1 MDLGIAGKVAFVGG
15 GSKGMGRAVAE
26 QLGREGCLVAVVA
39 LGDDKAAI
47 DDTVR
52 AIADA
57 GGTAVGIAGDLTTR
71 DDVERAVASVTDA
84 LGSLDIAVVNVDGPG
99 KGNFSDVSDEAFALA
114 MDRMTMSA
122 VYVARAVLPR
132 MKARGWGRMVV
143 LNSVGASEPQPGR
156 ILVNPSRAAVVALN
170 KSLSDEFAG
179 DGITVNTIAT
189 GWIGTDRMYRGLS
202 AEADQR
208 GVALDD
214 VVAEL
219 VQQFPARR
227 IGLPEEMASVIAFL
241 CSQGAGYITGEL
253 IHVDGGYHRGAF

>member
-15 GSKGMGRAVAE
+15 GSKGMGRATAE
-26 QLGREGCLVAVVA
+26 QLGREGCRVAVVA
-39 LGDDKAAI
+39 LADDKGAI

-52 AIADA
+52 SITDA

-71 DDVERAVASVTDA
+71 DDVEQAVAAATDA
-84 LGSLDIAVVNVDGPG
+84 LGAPDIAVVNVDGPG
-99 KGNFSDVSDEAFALA
+99 KGNFAEVSDEAFALA
-114 MDRMTMSA
+114 MDRMTMSV
-122 VYVARAVLPR
+122 VYVARAVLPS
-132 MKARGWGRMVV
+132 MQAQAWGRLVV
-143 LNSVGASEPQPGR
+143 LNSVGASEPQPER

-170 KSLSDEFAG
+170 KSLSDEFAR

-189 GWIGTDRMYRGLS
+189 GWIGTDRMFRGLA
-202 AEADQR
+202 AEAARR
-208 GVALDD
+208 GVAPED
-214 VVAEL
+214 VLTEL
-219 VQQFPARR
+219 TNQFPARR